1 MSADSVKT
9 LLSFAIDREQEAVDF
24 YTKLAEESTSPGM
37 KQTFIDFANEEK
49 GHKIRL
55 TQALEGKIEIDI
67 SAPVPDLKISDYLV
81 DEEPRPGMSYQAA
94 LVVAMKREKAAYRF
108 YTDLAGRT
116 ENAQVKAM
124 LLKLAQEEAK
134 HKLKFEIEYDEVIL
148 AEN

>member
-9 LLSFAIDREQEAVDF
+9 LLSFAVDREQEAVDF
-24 YTKLAEESTSPGM
+24 YTKLAEEATSPGM
-37 KQTFIDFANEEK
+37 KKTFTDFANEEK

-55 TQALEGKIEIDI
+55 TQALEGKFEINI
-67 SAPVPDLKISDYLV
+67 SEPVPDLKISDYLV

-94 LVVAMKREKAAYRF
+94 LIVAMKREKAAYRF
-108 YTDLAGRT
+108 YSDLASRT
-116 ENAQVKAM
+116 QNADVKAM